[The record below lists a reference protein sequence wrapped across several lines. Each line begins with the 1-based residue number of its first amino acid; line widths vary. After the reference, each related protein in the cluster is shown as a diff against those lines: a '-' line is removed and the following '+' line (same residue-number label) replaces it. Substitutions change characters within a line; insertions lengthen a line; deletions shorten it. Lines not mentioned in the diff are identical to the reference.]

1 MPFPLADDGA
11 TVELHLVRSN
21 RIANNCQTQQ
31 PAILVVSGPDSYISP
46 DWYGIE
52 EQVPTWNYVAVH
64 VHGTLER
71 RPQDELRAVIEG
83 LSEQFEQR
91 LAPKPV
97 WKTDKV
103 PAEALDRMMRMIV
116 PFRFAIN
123 STEATWKLAQ
133 NKPDSARQSAAEM
146 VRKHGIGQES
156 DALAELM
163 TRLAKS

>member
-1 MPFPLADDGA
+1 MPFRLADDGA

-21 RIANNCQTQQ
+21 RIANSCQTQQ

-97 WKTDKV
+97 WKTDNV

-123 STEATWKLAQ
+123 SIEATWKLAQ
-133 NKPDSARQSAAEM
+133 NKPESARQLAAEM
-146 VRKHGIGQES
+146 VQKHGIGQES